1 MDGNVCVCVGGPRCP
16 LSVEHCINHKG
27 SGSHGSHYGVPL
39 ESRPGPDYPSH
50 RETLLG
56 EERTFSRTP
65 PVKTN
70 SALIAQTS
78 QRKATH

>member
-1 MDGNVCVCVGGPRCP
+1 MDGNVCVCVGGPWCL
-16 LSVEHCINHKG
+16 LSVEQCINHKG

-56 EERTFSRTP
+56 EERTFSRTL

-70 SALIAQTS
+70 SALIA
-78 QRKATH
+78 